1 MGTRRTR
8 GAVVAALAAAGAAVL
23 SSCAVPG
30 MLLTAP
36 TPAPAAAPV
45 VAGPAAPPV
54 ALEPFYTQ
62 VLAWGPCLP
71 LADGDRERE
80 LFGAPGVECARLTVP
95 LDYDEPGGRTAEIGV
110 LRARWTGERGEG
122 DRRIGSL
129 VLNPGGPG
137 GSGMDLAASFA
148 AQGAAGVFDIVGFD
162 PRGVG
167 KSTPT
172 IDCTTDAEWDALRAE
187 SAREVVAEG
196 PAAAEEQ
203 ARQDAE
209 RCVQRSGGADVLA
222 HSGTRD
228 VARDMDV
235 LRAALGD
242 EKLTYL
248 GYSYGTR
255 IGSTYAEMFPGNVR
269 AMVLDGAVDP
279 TQTAAESALAQMAGF
294 QGAFDA
300 YAAACTQHDGCPL
313 GADRSRTT
321 AAFQGLTRPLLDHP
335 APVADGRT
343 LSYGDAVTAV
353 IASLYNPAAWPDL
366 TKGLVALRAG
376 DGTPLMAEADRYYG
390 RGPDGHY
397 GNDQEAL
404 MVVNCVDGDRMTDRA
419 QRADLQRR
427 AAQVAPFADPGLPV
441 GDGAL
446 DTCAMLPVTPT
457 SQPHLP
463 HAEGLPPTLVISTT
477 GDPATPYRAGV
488 DLAAALGA
496 RLITVEGTRH
506 TAALQGNSCV
516 DSAVGAYLV
525 KLRVPSEDPHCRFA
539 DG

>member
-8 GAVVAALAAAGAAVL
+8 RAAVAVLAAAGAAVL

-30 MLLTAP
+30 LLLTAP
-36 TPAPAAAPV
+36 TPAPVPVAAAP
-45 VAGPAAPPV
+45 AEPPAALAPY
-54 ALEPFYTQ
+54 YTQ

-71 LADGDRERE
+71 LADDDRERE

-95 LDYDEPGGRTAEIGV
+95 LDYAKPEGRTAQIAV
-110 LRARWTGERGEG
+110 LRAAGGG
-122 DRRIGSL
+122 ANHIGSL

-137 GSGMDLAASFA
+137 GSGVEMAAAFA

-172 IDCTTDAEWDALRAE
+172 IDCTTDAEWDAARAE
-187 SAREVVAEG
+187 SLRDLVAEG
-196 PAAAEEQ
+196 TAAAEAR

-209 RCVQRSGGADVLA
+209 NCVQRSGGADVLA
-222 HSGTRD
+222 NSGTRD

-255 IGSTYAEMFPGNVR
+255 IGATYAEMFPQNVR

-279 TQTAAESALAQMAGF
+279 TQTAAEGAIAQMAGF
-294 QGAFDA
+294 QGAFDT
-300 YAAACTQHDGCPL
+300 YAADCTRQADCPL
-313 GADRSRTT
+313 GTDPARAT
-321 AAFQGLTRPLLDHP
+321 AEFQSLTRPLLDRP
-335 APVADGRT
+335 APVSDGRT
-343 LSYGDAVTAV
+343 LSYSDAVTAV
-353 IASLYNPAAWPDL
+353 VASLYNPAAWPGL
-366 TKGLVALRAG
+366 TQGLEALRAG
-376 DGTPLMAEADRYYG
+376 DGTPLMTEADGYFG
-390 RGPDGHY
+390 RRPDGSY

-404 MVVNCVDGDRMTDRA
+404 MVVNCLDGGPMAGEAERA
-419 QRADLQRR
+419 ELQRR
-427 AAQVAPFADPGLPV
+427 AAEAAPFADPGLPAA
-441 GDGAL
+441 DAAP

-463 HAEGLPPTLVISTT
+463 HAEGLPPTLVVSTT
-477 GDPATPYRAGV
+477 GDPATPYQAGV
-488 DLAAALGA
+488 DLAAALGS

-506 TAALQGNSCV
+506 TAVLQGNSCV

-525 KLRVPSEDPHCRFA
+525 KLEVPTEDPRCRFA
-539 DG
+539 DS